1 MAEKKKTEIV
11 FGFEPHLLSSVDK
24 MLPLMEKADVILLEN
39 TPKGVKDLLKGKQP
53 SSADGYVLPEFAQ
66 KQIPLLQHLEKQ
78 GKVVLGSELTH
89 DEDWLLKNKKKA
101 RKIINL
107 EFKEK
112 RLYFLG
118 DFKGSVRAA
127 AEASKL
133 IEQER
138 LNWILKHLPQFEGK
152 RIYIGAGDLHTG
164 VYHKLKKE
172 LASRGIPVKA
182 EFLSK
187 GMFKDKRILAKYP
200 PKIQLMRMM
209 QFKTRNSKNPH
220 VVKRIVEDDKQFDK
234 KILGTVFG
242 YMRQG
247 MSGEQATEKAYLE
260 LINSEKS
267 KIPPQRV
274 KSMFRRKR

>member
-39 TPKGVKDLLKGKQP
+39 TPQRVKNLLKGKQP
-53 SSADGYVLPEFAQ
+53 SFADGYVLPEFAQ
-66 KQIPLLQHLEKQ
+66 KQIPLLQHLKKQ
-78 GKVVLGSELTH
+78 GKVVLGSEPTH
-89 DEDWLLKNKKKA
+89 DEDWMLKNRKKA

-107 EFKEK
+107 ELDEK
-112 RLYFLG
+112 KLYFRG
-118 DFKGSVRAA
+118 DFRGSIRAA
-127 AEASKL
+127 AKGSKL

-138 LNWILKHLPQFEGK
+138 LDWILKHLPQFEGK
-152 RIYIGAGDLHTG
+152 KIYIDIGEEHTG

-172 LASRGIPVKA
+172 LAARGIPVKT

-187 GMFKDKRILAKYP
+187 GMFKDKRILVKYP
-200 PKIQLMRMM
+200 PKTQLMRMM
-209 QFKTRNSKNPH
+209 QFKTRNSRNSQ
-220 VVKRIVEDDKQFDK
+220 VVKRLVEEDKQFDK

-242 YMRQG
+242 YMRRG
-247 MSGEQATEKAYLE
+247 MSEEQATEKAYLE

-274 KSMFRRKR
+274 RSMFRRKR

>member
-1 MAEKKKTEIV
+1 MEKKRTEIV
-11 FGFEPHLLSSVDK
+11 FGFESHLLSSVDK

-39 TPKGVKDLLKGKQP
+39 TPQGVRDLLKGKQP
-53 SSADGYVLPEFAQ
+53 SFADGYVLPEFAQ
-66 KQIPLLQHLEKQ
+66 KQIPLLQHLKKQ

-89 DEDWLLKNKKKA
+89 DEDWLLKNKRKA

-107 EFKEK
+107 ELDEK

-118 DFKGSVRAA
+118 DFKGSIQAA

-152 RIYIGAGDLHTG
+152 KIYIGAGDLHTG

-172 LASRGIPVKA
+172 LAHRGIPVKA

-187 GMFKDKRILAKYP
+187 GMFKDKRVLAKYP
-200 PKIQLMRMM
+200 PKVQLMRMI
-209 QFKTRNSKNPH
+209 QFKTRNLKNPQI
-220 VVKRIVEDDKQFDK
+220 VRRIIEEDKQFDK
-234 KILGTVFG
+234 KMFGTVFG

-247 MSGEQATEKAYLE
+247 MSEEQATEKAYLE
-260 LINSEKS
+260 LINSEKNRM
-267 KIPPQRV
+267 PPQRV

>member
-1 MAEKKKTEIV
+1 MTEKKKTEIV
-11 FGFEPHLLSSVDK
+11 FGFESHLLSSVDK

-39 TPKGVKDLLKGKQP
+39 TPQGVKNLLKGKRP

-78 GKVVLGSELTH
+78 GKVVLGSEPTH
-89 DEDWLLKNKKKA
+89 DEDWMLKNRKKA
-101 RKIINL
+101 RKIIKL
-107 EFKEK
+107 EMDEA
-112 RLYFLG
+112 RLYFKG
-118 DFKGSVRAA
+118 DLKGSIRAA

-138 LNWILKHLPQFEGK
+138 MNWILKHLSQLEG
-152 RIYIGAGDLHTG
+152 RIYIDIGEEHTG

-172 LASRGIPVKA
+172 LAARGIPVKT

-187 GMFKDKRILAKYP
+187 GMFKDKRILVKYP
-200 PKIQLMRMM
+200 PKTQLMRMM
-209 QFKTRNSKNPH
+209 QFNTRNSRNPRA
-220 VVKRIVEDDKQFDK
+220 VKRIIEEDKQFDK

-247 MSGEQATEKAYLE
+247 MSNEQATEKAYLE
-260 LINSEKS
+260 LINLEKS

-274 KSMFRRKR
+274 RSMFRRKR